1 MTISPKGNCF
11 LLTGSLASEKGRGE
25 GRCWAL
31 HLKFV
36 EGGSG
41 KMKKDARGKS
51 SLEADLGSPHQSL
64 PIGKNLKN
72 FKGGDLL
79 KSYPIVFDKRVPDEQ
94 RFNLITL
101 KQFQEYLGGLKCA
114 VCGKAGGKC
123 KCQPED
129 LVDEQE

>member
-1 MTISPKGNCF
+1 
-11 LLTGSLASEKGRGE
+11 
-25 GRCWAL
+25 
-31 HLKFV
+31 
-36 EGGSG
+36 
-41 KMKKDARGKS
+41 MKKDAPRKG
-51 SLEADLGSPHQSL
+51 SLEPGLGTPRQSL

-79 KSYPIVFDKRVPDEQ
+79 KFYPILFDKRVPDDQ
-94 RFNLITL
+94 RYNLITQ

-129 LVDEQE
+129 LVDEE